1 MDRSVLNTWQ
11 ALDNWHKSLWSLTN
25 FIWIL
30 VALSVYNQVDF
41 IFSFL
46 FVCVCVCLWKHLGV
60 LFHFLFLPI
69 SDEKSRPACEHLP
82 FSWGE
87 EILLPIQHNS
97 YFLTTQGVFRRYW
110 STKQRQN
117 ANMTLKLS
125 YCVSFTL
132 TEQFCLLLADLKAD
146 KHKLTSLNNRA
157 HNAFWWALP
166 HKRKIKLC

>member
-1 MDRSVLNTWQ
+1 MTSIRQLTQEPLKPDKFY
-11 ALDNWHKSLWSLTN
+11 LDLKMQV
-25 FIWIL
+25 L

-110 STKQRQN
+110 STKQRQIWPWNYHN
-117 ANMTLKLS
+117 ASLS
-125 YCVSFTL
+125 LSLSSFVYSWL
-132 TEQFCLLLADLKAD
+132 IWKR
-146 KHKLTSLNNRA
+146 TSINNRA